1 MRILF
6 ADKFPAE
13 QLAEIVARGHECELR
28 PELTTSDLPGVI
40 SGVDVLVVRSTEVGD
55 ETFVAADALELVIR
69 AGAGYNTIDV
79 AAAAERG
86 MYVCNVPGKNAIAVA
101 ELAFGLLLSIDR
113 NIPDNVSELRAGKWD
128 KSRYQKAEGLCGR
141 SVGVVGIGAIGL
153 AFAKRAHAFGME
165 IHALANPERSP
176 STVQRLA
183 SFGAEYHDDLPSLAA
198 NVDVLSFH
206 VPADPTTKRIIGF
219 DLLSHLR
226 PGAIV
231 LNTSRGDLVD
241 EEALLE
247 ALDRGIRVG
256 LDVYPDEPD
265 FGSGNFVSALAQHP
279 NVYGTHHIGAS
290 TDQAQ
295 RATADEV
302 VDIIAAFE
310 SGAVLNSV
318 NLDSLRGTSTLVVRH
333 SNEVGVLARVLG
345 SLRKAGCNVEQME
358 NRVFS
363 GGRAAAATIQV
374 NGTLDEAVR
383 AELVA
388 VPEVLGVSVKQRTEA
403 KS

>member
-6 ADKFPAE
+6 ADKFPAAR
-13 QLAEIVARGHECELR
+13 LAEIVARGHECELR
-28 PELTTSDLPGVI
+28 PELTISDLPGAI
-40 SGVDVLVVRSTEVGD
+40 SGFDVLVVRSTEVKED
-55 ETFVAADALELVIR
+55 TLDTADALELVIR

-86 MYVCNVPGKNAIAVA
+86 MYVCNVPGKNAVAVA

-113 NIPDNVSELRAGKWD
+113 KIPDNVMDLRAGKWD
-128 KSRYQKAEGLCGR
+128 KSRYQKAQGLCGR
-141 SVGVVGIGAIGL
+141 PMGVVGIGAIGL
-153 AFAKRAHAFGME
+153 AFAKRAHAFGMG

-176 STVQRLA
+176 GTVQDLA
-183 SFGAEYHDDLPSLAA
+183 ALGTTYHDDLLSLAA
-198 NVDVLSFH
+198 SVDVLSFH
-206 VPADPTTKRIIGF
+206 VPADPTTHGIIGSE
-219 DLLSHLR
+219 LLSHLR
-226 PGAIV
+226 PDAIV
-231 LNTSRGDLVD
+231 LNTSRGDLI
-241 EEALLE
+241 EEAALLE

-265 FGSGNFVSALAQHP
+265 FGSGDFWSALARHP

-295 RATADEV
+295 IATAAEV
-302 VDIIAAFE
+302 VEIIAAFE

-318 NLDSLRGTSTLVVRH
+318 NLDFLRGTSTLVVRH

-363 GGRAAAATIQV
+363 GGRVAAATIQI
-374 NGTLDEAVR
+374 NGSVSEAVR
-383 AELVA
+383 AELLE
-388 VPEVLGVSVKQRTEA
+388 VPEVLGVSVKHRSEET
-403 KS
+403 S